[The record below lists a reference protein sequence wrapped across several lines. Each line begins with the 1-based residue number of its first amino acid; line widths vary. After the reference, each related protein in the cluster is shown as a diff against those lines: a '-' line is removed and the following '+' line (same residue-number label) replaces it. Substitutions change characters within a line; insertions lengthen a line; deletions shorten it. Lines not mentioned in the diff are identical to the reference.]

1 MLSYVLNHKLFNI
14 YLQLFVS
21 YFKCKQLMCFQ
32 TTSSVGSLNLE
43 VEINWALV
51 VCFVLDIF
59 PVVFEGGKLVVNKGL
74 SSHFQISHTM
84 TMSSLQPSGY
94 KFGCTYVGT
103 KQYSPSEASQVFVT
117 TFLKDILKMSKK
129 TFHNFVTSY
138 VCWLFIFLALQKW
151 SFPF

>member
-1 MLSYVLNHKLFNI
+1 
-14 YLQLFVS
+14 
-21 YFKCKQLMCFQ
+21 
-32 TTSSVGSLNLE
+32 
-43 VEINWALV
+43 V

-138 VCWLFIFLALQKW
+138 VC
-151 SFPF
+151 